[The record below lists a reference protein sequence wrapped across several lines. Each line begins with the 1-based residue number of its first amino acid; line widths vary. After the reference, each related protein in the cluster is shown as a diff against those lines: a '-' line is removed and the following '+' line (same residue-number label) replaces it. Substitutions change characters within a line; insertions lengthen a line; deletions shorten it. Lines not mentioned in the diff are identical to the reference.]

1 MPFQIRVGWHA
12 VKVSPDG
19 ADGYDI
25 IGDIHG
31 CADALQL
38 LLLDLGY
45 RQKNGAF
52 RHPFRKVV
60 FLGDLIDRGPHIRD
74 VLHIVRA
81 MVESES
87 AYLTLGNHEYN
98 AICYETR
105 APEDAKYKYLRP
117 HFPRHKRHLVATLE
131 QFENHREEWQDMVA
145 WLKMRPICLEF
156 EHFRAVHACW
166 DQAEI
171 NKLRIRNPACN
182 LVDTNFLLA
191 STNKENP
198 EYRMVE
204 RLLKGTE
211 IKLPDGKTID
221 CRDGVRRNRFR
232 TKFWHNN
239 PETYGDVIF
248 QPDNLPEDM
257 FNQLLGDEEKNNLV
271 FYTEKEKPLFVG
283 HYWRVGEPC
292 LISKN
297 IACLD
302 YSAVNSGLLVCYRMD
317 NEPSLLQEKLYWI
330 ISESAEEEESD
341 Y

>member
-1 MPFQIRVGWHA
+1 MIVE
-12 VKVSPDG
+12 PDG

-52 RHPFRKVV
+52 RHPFRKAV

-81 MVESES
+81 MVEADA

-105 APEDAKYKYLRP
+105 APDGGKYKYLRP
-117 HFPRHKRHLVATLE
+117 HFPRHKRHLTATLE
-131 QFENHREEWQDMVA
+131 QFANHRDEWLEMVE
-145 WLKMRPICLEF
+145 WLKTRPICLEF
-156 EHFRAVHACW
+156 ENFRAVHACW
-166 DQAEI
+166 DQREVD
-171 NKLRIRNPACN
+171 KLRKINPACN
-182 LVDTNFLLA
+182 FADEHFLNA
-191 STNKENP
+191 STSKENA

-211 IKLPDGKTID
+211 IKLPEGKTID
-221 CRDGVRRNRFR
+221 CRDGIKRNRFR
-232 TKFWHNN
+232 TKFWFQN
-239 PETYGDVIF
+239 PQTYGDVIF

-257 FNQLLGDEEKNNLV
+257 FNQALGEEEKEHLV
-271 FYTEKEKPLFVG
+271 CYPEHEKPLFVG
-283 HYWRVGEPC
+283 HYWRVGEPR
-292 LISKN
+292 LIREN

-330 ISESAEEEESD
+330 IAESGEEEESD

>member
-1 MPFQIRVGWHA
+1 MSLQIGLGWNT
-12 VKVSPDG
+12 VKVEPDG

-52 RHPFRKVV
+52 RHPFRKAV

-81 MVESES
+81 MVETNS

-117 HFPRHKRHLVATLE
+117 HFPRHKSHLVATLA
-131 QFENHREEWQDMVA
+131 QFSDHREEWLDMVE
-145 WLKMRPICLEF
+145 WLKTRPICLEF

-166 DQAEI
+166 DQVEI
-171 NKLRIRNPACN
+171 NKLRERNVNCN
-182 LVDTNFLLA
+182 LADEEFLFA
-191 STNKENP
+191 STLKENP

-211 IKLPDGKTID
+211 IKIILSHANETHPIVSCDGHNQMSVLP
-221 CRDGVRRNRFR
+221 
-232 TKFWHNN
+232 
-239 PETYGDVIF
+239 GDKIYIRKKAHK
-248 QPDNLPEDM
+248 L
-257 FNQLLGDEEKNNLV
+257 QLLHPMQHN
-271 FYTEKEKPLFVG
+271 FYESC
-283 HYWRVGEPC
+283 R
-292 LISKN
+292 SK
-297 IACLD
+297 L
-302 YSAVNSGLLVCYRMD
+302 GWGGT
-317 NEPSLLQEKLYWI
+317 P
-330 ISESAEEEESD
+330 
-341 Y
+341 